1 MPKFKLDYKAYL
13 KRVIILSW
21 FALAICFAIKLFGG
35 DLFTIVLEDNT
46 AKAVFEY
53 VDNHIWANY
62 IVSALY
68 CAISLRFYALAM
80 AQRISFKIW
89 EKILYIIT
97 VLAGTAVK
105 LWSYEWGYLFDIW
118 QMVLFPAV
126 LVCKTPKKLL
136 NVFYGNVALLV
147 FQIVSMYI
155 KDTNA
160 ITMYEHILVGLIYS
174 VDVLIMLILYYGY
187 ANLINLKKE
196 VPQNV

>member
-53 VDNHIWANY
+53 VDSHVWANY

-68 CAISLRFYALAM
+68 CAVSLRFFALAI
-80 AQRISFKIW
+80 AQRISFKTW

-105 LWSYEWGYLFDIW
+105 LWSYEWGYLYDIW
-118 QMVLFPAV
+118 QVILFPLV
-126 LVCKTPKKLL
+126 LIIREPRKIL
-136 NVFYGNVALLV
+136 NILYANVAL
-147 FQIVSMYI
+147 IVVKIISM
-155 KDTNA
+155 
-160 ITMYEHILVGLIYS
+160 
-174 VDVLIMLILYYGY
+174 
-187 ANLINLKKE
+187 
-196 VPQNV
+196 